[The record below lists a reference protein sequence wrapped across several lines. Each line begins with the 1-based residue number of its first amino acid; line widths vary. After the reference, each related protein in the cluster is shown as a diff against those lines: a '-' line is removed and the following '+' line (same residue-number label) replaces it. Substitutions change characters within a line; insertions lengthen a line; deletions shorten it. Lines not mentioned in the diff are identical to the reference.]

1 MIDGGQIEVP
11 WLAFFRIQRTVAILG
26 YGDFEIDNDRPLG
39 VVSAFQ
45 FQISN

>member
-1 MIDGGQIEVP
+1 MVDKYRYLG
-11 WLAFFRIQRTVAILG
+11 WLFVEFKRTVAIVG

-45 FQISN
+45 FQSSN

>member
-1 MIDGGQIEVP
+1 MRFRSLRMKLSLD
-11 WLAFFRIQRTVAILG
+11 FFKRTVAILG

-45 FQISN
+45 FQSSN